1 MLIARVSHS
10 HFIRIEADVAAL
22 DTADE
27 GRERDRE
34 IAQLIQENEMDD
46 DMEDM

>member
-1 MLIARVSHS
+1 MKKADFFLIA
-10 HFIRIEADVAAL
+10 L
-22 DTADE
+22 DSAEE

-46 DMEDM
+46 DMDEM